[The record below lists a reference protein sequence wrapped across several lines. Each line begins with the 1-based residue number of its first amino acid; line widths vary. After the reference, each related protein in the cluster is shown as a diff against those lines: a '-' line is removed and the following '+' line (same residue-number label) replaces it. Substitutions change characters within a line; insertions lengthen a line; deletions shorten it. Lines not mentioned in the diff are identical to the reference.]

1 MNGLFLHL
9 RKLGIDTYQEPVV
22 YMREDS
28 HVCRSEGFNAQARV
42 RVSTA
47 TKSIIA
53 TLNTVSTDLLSHAE
67 AGLSDAAWHLLD
79 ATPGE
84 KATFQHAKPV
94 DSMAYV
100 RGKIFGH
107 PIGDNEAHEIIKD
120 IHGGRYSDIQIAAFT
135 TVCSGDNLSLEE
147 SIAITRAMVTCGQRF
162 DWGRSHIMDKH
173 CVGGLPGNR
182 TTPVVVAIATAAGL
196 TMPKTSSRAITSPA
210 GTADTMEVLTNVS
223 LSFEQMRKVVDENG
237 GCLVWGGSVSLS
249 PTDDTIIRVERALD
263 LDSIGQLVASVI
275 SKKVAAGSTD
285 VLIDIPVGPT
295 AKIRNQEV
303 ANKLVERIT
312 DTAAALDLNVRT
324 VCTDGSQPVGWGI
337 GPALEAKDVLAILR
351 NEPDAPLD
359 LRQKSLALA
368 AEILEMG
375 NKAESGSGLA
385 MATQLLDSGSAYD
398 KFVEIC
404 EAQGAFREP
413 DTAPYHQTIEAPQG
427 GILSYINC
435 RSIAKLAKLA
445 GAPADKTAGVEL
457 HCHLGQTIEKG
468 APIFTIHAESQ
479 GELEYAYDFYKN
491 HTDLITITEELV

>member
-1 MNGLFLHL
+1 MNGLYLQL

-28 HVCRSEGFNAQARV
+28 HVCKSEGFNAQARV
-42 RVSTA
+42 RISTA

-53 TLNTVSTDLLSHAE
+53 TLNTVSSDLLSHRE
-67 AGLSDAAWHLLD
+67 AGLSDAAWRLLE

-107 PIGDNEAHEIIKD
+107 TIGDNEAQEIIKD

-162 DWGRSHIMDKH
+162 DWGRSPIMDKH

-182 TTPVVVAIATAAGL
+182 TTPVVVAITTAAGL

-210 GTADTMEVLTNVS
+210 GTADTMEVMTNVT
-223 LSFEQMRKVVDENG
+223 LSFEQMRKVVEDEG

-303 ANKLVERIT
+303 ADKLVERIT
-312 DTAAALDLNVRT
+312 ATANALNLNIRT
-324 VCTDGSQPVGWGI
+324 ICSDGSQPVGWGI

-351 NEPDAPLD
+351 NEPFAPLD
-359 LRQKSLALA
+359 LRQRSLTLA

-375 NKAESGSGLA
+375 KIAEPGKG
-385 MATQLLDSGSAYD
+385 MQVATELLDSGAAYK
-398 KFVEIC
+398 KFISIC
-404 EAQGAFREP
+404 EAQGLFREP
-413 DTAPYHQTIEAPQG
+413 ETAPHQRTISATRA

-435 RSIAKLAKLA
+435 RSIARLAKLA

-457 HCHLGQTIEKG
+457 HCHLGQTLEQG
-468 APIFTIHAESQ
+468 APIFTIHAEAK
-479 GELEYAYDFYKN
+479 GELEYAYDFYKT
-491 HTDLITITEELV
+491 HTDLLTITEELV